1 CLAPCWW
8 VRGFFLFYGL
18 PCTAGYVI
26 PSCSPLCSA
35 VRAQLQELL
44 SRLSRDERFFLFGCS
59 CIAQQVSAFRREVGS
74 VRWFERSFRSF
85 RAAYRKM
92 SGFLVF
98 KLCLAQQ
105 VSAFRR
111 EVGSVRWFERS
122 FRSFRAA
129 YREMSGFWGSYRIL
143 GGGNFLSIQFHY
155 PIEKE
160 LGVSDPTED
169 TS

>member
-85 RAAYRKM
+85 RAAYREM
-92 SGFLVF
+92 SGFSVF
-98 KLCLAQQ
+98 KVYLAQQ
-105 VSAFRR
+105 VRDHTEF
-111 EVGSVRWFERS
+111 
-122 FRSFRAA
+122 
-129 YREMSGFWGSYRIL
+129 L
-143 GGGNFLSIQFHY
+143 GAVIFLSIQFHY

-160 LGVSDPTED
+160 LGVSDPTKD
-169 TS
+169 TSECFQFSIERLCGSVGAFVIEIM